1 MSNSISS
8 WTGAKSYFLLRS
20 LGKRSVVAVGW
31 TDCLQKAAHASV
43 DDAAIHAGCAEIH
56 SNSGKAVPLG
66 GKAVMTPV
74 NNSFI
79 GGCKSVFDEEEIP

>member
-1 MSNSISS
+1 MGRR
-8 WTGAKSYFLLRS
+8 TVFRKTAS
-20 LGKRSVVAVGW
+20 LG
-31 TDCLQKAAHASV
+31 V
-43 DDAAIHAGCAEIH
+43 DDAAIHAVCAEIDP
-56 SNSGKAVPLG
+56 NSGKAVPLG